1 MPQEDGLCEEVCKPP
16 YGELGNGCEEPWDE
30 LYIPGVQPISLVR

>member
-16 YGELGNGCEEPWDE
+16 YGELGNGCEEPWMGFIYQVSN
-30 LYIPGVQPISLVR
+30 LSRL